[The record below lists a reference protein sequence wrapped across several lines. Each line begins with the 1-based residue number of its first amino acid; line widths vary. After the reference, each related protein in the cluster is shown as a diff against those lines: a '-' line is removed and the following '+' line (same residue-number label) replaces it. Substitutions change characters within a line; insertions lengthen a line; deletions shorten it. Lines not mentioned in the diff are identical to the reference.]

1 MVKGEESGR
10 YFVNVHPFG
19 SGVALTGPED
29 DDCRAY
35 AWNLALDEST
45 TTQPPKPAFADKQL
59 CHTETLAKNG
69 LESIRAIN
77 PKGTLASELWAAQH
91 AAATLGCNNQDAAA
105 GTAIC
110 QYLGHIAATVAVMVS
125 PGAATQVPSC
135 TFLIPAPAAFIS
147 TTTHL

>member
-1 MVKGEESGR
+1 MVAKGEESGR

-29 DDCRAY
+29 DACRAF
-35 AWNLALDEST
+35 AWNLILDEAT
-45 TTQPPKPAFADKQL
+45 TTQPAFADKQL

-110 QYLGHIAATVAVMVS
+110 QYLGHIAATVAVMAS

-135 TFLIPAPAAFIS
+135 TFLIPAPARVYS
-147 TTTHL
+147 TRLTS

>member
-1 MVKGEESGR
+1 MVDEDARYIGR
-10 YFVNVHPFG
+10 GDTHTFG
-19 SGVALTGPED
+19 SGVALVGPED
-29 DDCRAY
+29 DYCRAY
-35 AWNLALDEST
+35 EWNLALDEST
-45 TTQPPKPAFADKQL
+45 TTQPAFSDKQL

-91 AAATLGCNNQDAAA
+91 AATTLGCNNQDAAA

-110 QYLGHIAATVAVMVS
+110 QYLGHIAATVTALLS

-135 TFLIPAPAAFIS
+135 TFLIPAPARVYS
-147 TTTHL
+147 TRLTS